1 MLGEDD
7 LNLFK
12 SEQMVVAKLLDI
24 AFASD
29 VRGQEF
35 ESMQGQVLWKLDGHH
50 SSVESSMHTILQQ
63 PRVRIP
69 CTKVALFYIT
79 IFLSKHYLLLKGQT
93 KTRILTMANFYVR

>member
-35 ESMQGQVLWKLDGHH
+35 ESMHQMVD
-50 SSVESSMHTILQQ
+50 S
-63 PRVRIP
+63 
-69 CTKVALFYIT
+69 
-79 IFLSKHYLLLKGQT
+79 
-93 KTRILTMANFYVR
+93 